1 MSKAISIIIPTYN
14 ERNNIIPLVKR
25 INQALSNYDYEIVF
39 IDDNSSD
46 GTAELVGALS
56 PEYPVKVIVR
66 KNERGL
72 SSAVVDGIGY
82 VTAEIVVVMDADLQH
97 PPEIVP
103 ELFEQLDTHDLVFA
117 TRVKEEGWSLKRK
130 FVSLVANLL
139 ALPLCPR
146 IKDRTSG
153 FFGFRRAAVD
163 AESLSRLGW
172 KIGLEVAVRGCH
184 NSVAQV
190 PYNFALRKHGESK
203 LTKRVIWEYLK
214 QLVALYL
221 YKFRMLR
228 FMLVGASGLVVNL
241 VTLWLIETFVLQGV
255 FASSL
260 SAALSD
266 YTYLIAFVPAFLLA
280 VVNNYIWNSRWTF
293 GERSAGRVG
302 FPKYLLVA
310 SATFP
315 LDEALLY
322 IFTDWIGIW
331 YVLSAAI
338 AIIIVFAIRYT
349 AANKWIWKQRKATA
363 TTK

>member
-1 MSKAISIIIPTYN
+1 MSERISIIIPTYN
-14 ERNNIIPLVKR
+14 ERDNVVALVKR
-25 INQALSNYDYEIVF
+25 IGHALSDYDYEIVF
-39 IDDNSSD
+39 VDDNSGD
-46 GTAELVGALS
+46 GTAELAAALA

-66 KNERGL
+66 KNKRGL
-72 SSAVVDGIGY
+72 ASAVVDGISY
-82 VTAEIVVVMDADLQH
+82 VTGQVVVVMDADLQH
-97 PPEIVP
+97 PPELLP
-103 ELFEQLDTHDLVFA
+103 KLFEQFDTHDLVFA
-117 TRVKEEGWSLKRK
+117 TRVKEKGWSLKRK
-130 FVSLVANLL
+130 LVSLVANLL

-153 FFGFRRAAVD
+153 FFGFRREAVD

-172 KIGLEVAVRGCH
+172 KIGLEVAVKGRH

-190 PYNFALRKHGESK
+190 PYNFALRKHSESK

-221 YKFRMLR
+221 YKFRILR

-241 VTLWLIETFVLQGV
+241 VSLWLIETFVLQGV

-260 SAALSD
+260 SAALTD
-266 YTYLIAFVPAFLLA
+266 YTYLMAFVPAFLLA
-280 VVNNYIWNSRWTF
+280 VVNNYILNSRWTF

-315 LDEALLY
+315 LDEVLLY
-322 IFTDWIGIW
+322 IFTDWIGVW

-349 AANKWIWKQRKATA
+349 AADKWIWRQHKPTAAT
-363 TTK
+363 K